1 MAKKGEFV
9 DTIYFPDEAL
19 FAHQYGQKTISMRP
33 AGPNFSAEHA
43 RAVKSRML
51 LTYSE
56 NRVRGPRMLLVGET
70 HPKNGDYKVVERF
83 PGMEQVPAPLRY
95 SDGYQTVR
103 YGLEDLG
110 GFYKTRGLIV
120 DEQTPLVPY
129 VYVSEDSVERQKKKF
144 PELSLDQP
152 LMNAFAD
159 PALRE
164 LLWKSMAA
172 CWVGEWG
179 QDDETIKRAS
189 LEAWREDMLYKN
201 GLITTAERD
210 LAAENLA
217 TRRKKQPR
225 LNQFRLM
232 RQATLEQFSTK
243 AEFHN
248 ITEGSAWSR
257 LILCLP
263 E

>member
-9 DTIYFPDEAL
+9 DTIYFPSEAL

-33 AGPNFSAEHA
+33 AGLGFSAEHA
-43 RAVKSRML
+43 RAVKGRML
-51 LTYSE
+51 LTYPE
-56 NRVRGPRMLLVGET
+56 NTVRGPMMLLVGERD
-70 HPKNGDYKVVERF
+70 PKDSTYKVVERF
-83 PGMEQVPAPLRY
+83 SGMEQVPAPLRY
-95 SDGYQTVR
+95 ADGYQTVR

-110 GFYKTRGLIV
+110 GFYKTRGLEVGEKTPIV
-120 DEQTPLVPY
+120 SY
-129 VYVSEDSVERQKKKF
+129 VYVSEDSVRHQKRTF
-144 PELSLDQP
+144 PDLNLDQSI
-152 LMNAFAD
+152 MNAFAD
-159 PALRE
+159 PALRG

-179 QDDETIKRAS
+179 QDDQTVKRAS

-232 RQATLEQFSTK
+232 KQATLEQFSTK
-243 AEFHN
+243 AEYHN
-248 ITEGSAWSR
+248 ITEGAVWSQ
-257 LILCLP
+257 LVLCLGV
-263 E
+263 